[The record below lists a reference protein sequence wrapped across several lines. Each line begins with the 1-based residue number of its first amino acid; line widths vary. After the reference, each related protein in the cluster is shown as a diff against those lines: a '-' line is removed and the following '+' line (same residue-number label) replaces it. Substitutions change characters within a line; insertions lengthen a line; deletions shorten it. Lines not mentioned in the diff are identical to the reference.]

1 MRFGLCMLSSHVHD
15 LLFGMLFELSELSLI
30 SDVFSQHRISDIHL
44 ILAGFRGIC
53 GNIEGI
59 E

>member
-1 MRFGLCMLSSHVHD
+1 MRFGYCMLRSHVHD
-15 LLFGMLFELSELSLI
+15 LLFGMSLELSELSLI
-30 SDVFSQHRISDIHL
+30 FDVFSQHRISDTHL
-44 ILAGFRGIC
+44 LLAGFPGIC